1 MCLYVISFFF
11 QGKFPK
17 KLKVI
22 SNLRNVD
29 LGKKECLNI
38 KKYLIPHE
46 GNIEMLEDGTIHVI
60 TENGLKMEITKI
72 DASSGISDEYREDL
86 NDRQKVSEKIFNAI
100 AGGGKKGPKLD
111 ENGKPPQL

>member
-1 MCLYVISFFF
+1 MSLA
-11 QGKFPK
+11 GP
-17 KLKVI
+17 
-22 SNLRNVD
+22 
-29 LGKKECLNI
+29 NI

-60 TENGLKMEITKI
+60 TENGPKMEITKI

-100 AGGGKKGPKLD
+100 AGGGKKGPKLSG